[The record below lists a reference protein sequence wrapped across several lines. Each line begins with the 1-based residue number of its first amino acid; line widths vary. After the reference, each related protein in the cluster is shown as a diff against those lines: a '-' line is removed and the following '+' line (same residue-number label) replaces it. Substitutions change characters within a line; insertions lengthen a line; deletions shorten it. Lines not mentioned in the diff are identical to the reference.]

1 MATLQFDASTTNE
14 SSRSGRIYKDLNL
27 NFTRH
32 PVTGDITRVTDID
45 AVKRS
50 VRNLVLTNHYER
62 PFHPEIGSN
71 IRATLFEPM
80 TPFTANLLTRQIKDV
95 IENFEPRV
103 ELVSIKA
110 DPNLDRNAYDVT
122 ITFNVV
128 NAESE
133 LVELDLLLERIR

>member
-32 PVTGDITRVTDID
+32 PVTGDITKVTDID

>member
-32 PVTGDITRVTDID
+32 PVTGDITKVTDID

-62 PFHPEIGSN
+62 PFRPEIGSN

-103 ELVSIKA
+103 ELVTIKA
-110 DPNLDRNAYDVT
+110 DPNLDRNAYDVA

-128 NAESE
+128 NAESD
-133 LVELDLLLERIR
+133 LIELDLLLERIR

>member
-1 MATLQFDASTTNE
+1 MATLKFDASTTNE

-32 PVTGDITRVTDID
+32 PVTGDITKVTDID

-62 PFHPEIGSN
+62 PFRPEIGSN

-103 ELVSIKA
+103 ELVTIKA
-110 DPNLDRNAYDVT
+110 DPNLDRNAYDVA

-128 NAESE
+128 NAETD
-133 LVELDLLLERIR
+133 LIELDLLLERIR